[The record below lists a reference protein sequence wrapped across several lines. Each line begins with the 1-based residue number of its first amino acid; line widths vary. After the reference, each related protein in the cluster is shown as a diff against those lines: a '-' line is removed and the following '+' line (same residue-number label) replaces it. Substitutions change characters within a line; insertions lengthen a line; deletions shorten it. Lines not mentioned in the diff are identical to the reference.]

1 MHGLVYTY
9 ALNVP
14 GAQAHNVKAA
24 LVHCGALSSSMELL
38 RQQEDAT
45 LCTDL
50 SSMIYDLALSEPGL
64 DIVCLV
70 CVYIYPQP

>member
-1 MHGLVYTY
+1 MHGS
-9 ALNVP
+9 
-14 GAQAHNVKAA
+14 QAHNVKAA

-64 DIVCLV
+64 DIVCQVEREISLLTT
-70 CVYIYPQP
+70 CWSEST